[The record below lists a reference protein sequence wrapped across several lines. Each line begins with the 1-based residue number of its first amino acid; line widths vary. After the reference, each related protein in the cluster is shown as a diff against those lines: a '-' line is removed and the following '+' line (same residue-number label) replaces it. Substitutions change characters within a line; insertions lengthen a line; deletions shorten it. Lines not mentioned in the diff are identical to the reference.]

1 MDRPSLS
8 KPEPERRCPHCD
20 YYPVHEKEKLCEAC
34 QFKLGLER
42 AKAFLN
48 NGEKNWTI
56 YHLVR
61 QGDLP
66 GRKEFEDDIHERLVR
81 EKRCRLLRCAKERS
95 SNYVHCDTC
104 RERLMRKGRRELANM
119 KDEEP
124 VAETTST
131 ISSEAPLEKK
141 HANSEVPN
149 PREGWVWDDLQAK
162 FVHADRKAYK
172 GNSSPEE
179 MV

>member
-1 MDRPSLS
+1 MDRPSLY

-20 YYPVHEKEKLCEAC
+20 YYPFHEKEKLCEAC
-34 QFKLGLER
+34 QFKLGPER
-42 AKAFLN
+42 AKTFLYD
-48 NGEKNWTI
+48 GEKNWTI

-66 GRKEFEDDIHERLVR
+66 GRKEFENDMHARLVR
-81 EKRCRLLRCAKERS
+81 EKRCRLLRCAKEIF

-104 RERLMRKGRRELANM
+104 RERLMRKGRHELANM

-124 VAETTST
+124 VVEPTLKSLP
-131 ISSEAPLEKK
+131 EAASEKK
-141 HANSEVPN
+141 HADSEVPN

-162 FVHADRKAYK
+162 FVHADRKTYK
-172 GNSSPEE
+172 GNSSPED